1 MTLPIISHEQNNI
14 ITLLKDNKNIVVDS
28 IARSGK

>member
-1 MTLPIISHEQNNI
+1 MILPIISNEQNNI